1 MSGVVIRHGKLDF
14 VLDAGD
20 PITVTR
26 DGATRTGRVL
36 TSSAGTTVISFETEP
51 DPDPFRSVIGPE
63 RVVWTADPE
72 EPPVTMSPAPE
83 GARWSFGIVPPVAR
97 GRTGSITSQTVRVE
111 DEGRC
116 NACTGGSYETV
127 TLVELRSIGFRLCD
141 ECRKT
146 LVEQLASEEPEEI
159 DEVHE
164 RGYQMGYADAVI
176 DAAAGGLDPEIL
188 DAESRRRAGESG
200 ADVLKVPRLVDGR
213 VMRGDAEVEP
223 KCPIC
228 GTGIVC
234 PCGVGIGT

>member
-1 MSGVVIRHGKLDF
+1 MSRINIRHGKLDIE
-14 VLDAGD
+14 LDAGD

-26 DGATRTGRVL
+26 NGVTRHGRVI
-36 TSSAGTTVISFETEP
+36 TSSGGTTVISFEP

-63 RVVWTADPE
+63 PVVWTADEE
-72 EPPVTMSPAPE
+72 EPPMMSPAPE
-83 GARWSFGIVPPVAR
+83 GARWSFGLVPPVAR

-116 NACTGGSYETV
+116 NACSGGIYETV
-127 TLVELRSIGFRLCD
+127 TLVELRSIAFRLCN

-146 LVEQLASEEPEEI
+146 LVEQLASEEP
-159 DEVHE
+159 DELDQVHE

-176 DAAAGGLDPEIL
+176 DAAAGGPDREIL
-188 DAESRRRAGESG
+188 DAESRRRAGEASV
-200 ADVLKVPRLVDGR
+200 DMLKAPRLVDGR
-213 VMRGDAEVEP
+213 VMRGDVEVEP

-228 GTGIVC
+228 GTGITC